1 MMKLLLPLIGLLFLT
16 SNQARAATITVGPSD
31 CSAAT
36 INTAIGTASDGDT
49 VLLTCTGTI
58 TWSATVTIPN
68 TKGITLMVSGGTN
81 TPKTSA
87 NFPLLIV
94 SNQSPAIFAGIG
106 QNHAVTRISG
116 FRFAPNTGPSDP
128 FIEFN
133 GAGTGVA
140 GLGAYRLDN
149 NYFDTISANRNIA
162 VWSNN
167 TTGDSVPAHGNLF
180 GCIDNN
186 TFHNTWR
193 SDDPTFG
200 PYNIQVW
207 NFWHPTGSNQ
217 CWGCDGWLNNDF
229 AFGSANNNFI
239 EDNLFEQTAGAPGH
253 MRHYISAELG
263 ARYVSRHNTFSNSF
277 PDTNADLH
285 DAHGLCI
292 VASNGAGNRG
302 GEIYNN
308 TITGTGYD
316 RAMQLRG
323 GSWVI
328 HDNVITAGAGNAIE
342 FDEYRAETS
351 GSCDVTS
358 ALTPIMPPWPVP
370 TGATWSAAAPW
381 VHFVTTNAQ
390 YQLPQQIFN
399 TFAWNNTT
407 SGGTQIPPAVPGGT
421 SESLYIQA
429 NRDYFVGTTSPP
441 SGIASYIPYT
451 YPDPIRGTTGAPA
464 VTLSTTSLSFGNQS
478 VGTTS
483 ASQTLTL
490 TNTGTSALTFSS
502 NATISGTNASDFTVS
517 GASTCVNGA
526 NVAASGTCTI
536 VLTFTPSTTGS
547 RVGMVSISDNATGSP
562 HSASLGG
569 TGTTV
574 SNGQITI
581 NCPIAAKCTVVG
593 QITMSMGGAV
603 VPASVAISPMTGSVL
618 INSTFPIVATVTN
631 DPLNLGVI
639 WTVSGTNCSGAACG
653 TIAPLTSASNQTV
666 TYTAPPTSP
675 PGSVFITATTIANQA
690 SAQTNITVVTPV
702 PPPQGPTGVNVFTPS
717 CAHVNSTTTCSF
729 TGYAGPSIF
738 VGVSSVTTSSNIT
751 GVQACKSVASC
762 SALTLVNSV
771 DQAGTK
777 KTYLYRGINAG
788 AGFNQVVVSAS
799 DLNAVNVSIFDT
811 ANVGAFD
818 TSATKAGTAS
828 TNPTGPSLTTAT
840 ANELV
845 ICVLGTNGTAS
856 AIAPPFVFDS
866 VGKDG
871 AAGAINPTASAISP
885 SWTSTNATYASVCGA
900 FSVGTIPASI
910 NVTNN
915 PLSVN
920 VQSSATQVFRA
931 TVGNDAANQG
941 VDWTCSASSGS
952 CGSFSPT
959 HTASGAATTWTAPA
973 LVPPGAAVT
982 LLQHPHNLTQTN
994 PATFPISAST
1004 AGSTL
1009 CVLDAWN
1016 TPAGTMTVT
1025 DSKGETWGAAIDT
1038 LAVAGHSAAYD
1049 CLPNNIGG
1057 VGSITV
1063 TVSGATPTAHEWFV
1077 REYSGLLTSS
1087 IVDSTP
1093 VHTTGSAT
1101 PMDSGSMG
1109 ATSNANDV
1117 LLGFGI
1123 NGAAS
1128 SFTAGNDGQGD
1139 NYGNLDQQS
1148 FLGSA
1153 VEDFFTTTA
1162 TNAYKATLTPDT
1174 ASGSGMFVAALK
1186 AGTGTGT
1193 GNSAITITAASTAD
1207 PTKSA
1212 MSTVTLTAAPPP
1224 ISVVV
1229 NPTSG
1234 TLTAGTGTIS
1244 LTNTVSNDGSS
1255 GGVTISLN
1263 GLGSI
1268 SATTA
1273 ASNTPIV
1280 YTPPA
1285 AVNAATNAVITFTSV
1300 SDTTKSATASILV
1313 NPVTGGGGGTGGTP
1327 ATCGGGACPAFAGAL
1342 GTAQGGG
1349 AASLGG
1355 SGRNGTGPPQVFLV
1369 TNANDSGSSACT
1381 VAGSTVSCGSL
1392 RACLSAVG
1400 ARFCIFRIS
1409 TRIAQQSRMNITN
1422 PYIYVAGQTAP
1433 GGGIVQGGP
1442 GSSGQAFF
1450 ISTHDVV
1457 IRYMTYD
1464 GAVTS
1469 AISTNC
1475 NPNNGSVGLE
1485 IASANNFNIIIDHNT
1500 HRWWGNKDFEM
1511 ISNGPTSNVHDITM
1525 QNNMAYEPC
1534 IDHHV
1539 ITEPDVN
1546 QGGSQFA
1553 SVNQDW
1559 HHNFFS
1565 NYDHR
1570 LPLLAIRSLRWVN
1583 NVGYNG
1589 LTDSDSFN
1597 WSGWGAVQ
1605 GDIIGNKYVDGPQ
1618 TSYHVFNIVDQPDPT
1633 SSVDQADC
1641 SFTAPICDNGPAQG
1655 RWPGYYL
1662 LNNVGHPG
1670 TNTGSAP
1677 IAITHAVNDAGQI
1690 SMTAAVTNAE
1700 GAKNPTAMPGSGS
1713 PNSCGGPSSSC
1724 WFRNAPLAAETFPI
1738 VADPVENLDAVLLDT
1753 VGNSGHLDCQGNLV
1767 GNRDSQDARVISQYK
1782 ARGPGGAWL
1791 GPDYNG
1797 PGFGGAPAIPA
1808 GTLCPMTF
1816 SVGLYD
1822 GWIQKY
1828 GLPTNDPLLWQK
1840 TDPKSGFLY
1849 IEDFLNGII
1858 PNASSSTPPPPS
1870 GLPSTFFAMSSTLN
1884 GGSHNPSVTGWGI
1897 KRTWNNSPFCT
1908 FAITNPSSGVYDFS
1922 NCNAPLDLANSVGA
1936 KPDFV
1941 YGLTPCWAIT
1951 GGNPTCTSTPCTGV
1965 YSPTHQCAQPPSD
1978 IGTTDAILKAHVTA
1992 MVNYVRGRYPGV
2004 HGWYIECV
2012 NEADL
2017 ASEWTGTMTQLVKYC
2032 TDVKTTA
2039 QAIDPTIIM
2048 LGPSATGY
2056 NTSGIH
2062 LYPAYMA
2069 VTGAAASFDALNMH
2083 PYFSCQTNMTTPFG
2097 TTPCKIPDQAA
2108 TANPVLDSF
2117 MASNGIAAK
2126 PVFMSEV
2133 GWGNQPTNA
2142 VMTDTEREAW
2152 IGREMMYNY
2161 NSGYAANW
2169 SYTWDCPAGTLSSC
2183 DSTIS
2188 GSTVGTGVA
2197 TAWQTFQ
2204 TWLAGSTHVNNSCNQ
2219 NVDGHGTWSC
2229 AITSAGNAPQTI
2241 LFNPTGNQTVTVS
2254 STFTT
2259 QDLADGTSSAIT
2271 AHQITAGVIPTR
2283 VR

>member
-1 MMKLLLPLIGLLFLT
+1 MKRTILLIGLLFLI

-49 VLLTCTGTI
+49 VLLTCTGSI

-87 NFPLLIV
+87 NFPLLII
-94 SNQSPAIFAGIG
+94 SNQNPAILANIG
-106 QNHAVTRISG
+106 QGKSVTRISG

-128 FIEFN
+128 FIEFA

-140 GLGAYRLDN
+140 GLGGFRLDN
-149 NYFDTISANRNIA
+149 NYFDTISAKENVV

-186 TFHNTWR
+186 TFHNVYR
-193 SDDPTFG
+193 SDDMAFG
-200 PYNIQVW
+200 PYNIQIW

-229 AFGSANNNFI
+229 AFGSANTNFI

-263 ARYVSRHNTFSNSF
+263 GRYVSRHNTFSNNF

-328 HDNVITAGAGNAIE
+328 RDNVITAGGGNPIE

-351 GSCDVTS
+351 GSCDATS

-370 TGATWSAAAPW
+370 TGATWSSAAPW

-407 SGGTQIPPAVPGGT
+407 SGGTQIPPSVPGGT

-464 VTLSTTSLSFGNQS
+464 VTLSPTSLSFGNQS

-483 ASQTLTL
+483 APGTIIV
-490 TNTGTSALTFSS
+490 TNTGTTTLTFSS
-502 NATISGTNASDFTVS
+502 NATISGVGASDFAVS
-517 GASTCVNGA
+517 GASTCKSGA
-526 NVAASGTCTI
+526 NVAPAATCTI

-639 WTVSGTNCSGAACG
+639 WSVSGTNCSGAACG

-717 CAHVNSTTTCSF
+717 CARVNSTTTCSF

-871 AAGAINPTASAISP
+871 AAGAINPTASAISA

-920 VQSSATQVFRA
+920 VQSSATQTFRA
-931 TVGNDAANQG
+931 TVGNDPANQG

-982 LLQHPHNLTQTN
+982 LLQHPKLLDQTS
-994 PATFPISAST
+994 PFSIPISAST

-1009 CVLDAWN
+1009 CVFDVWN
-1016 TPAGTMTVT
+1016 TAAGTMTVT
-1025 DSKGETWGAAIDT
+1025 DDKGETWGAAIDT
-1038 LAVAGHSAAYD
+1038 VGSVAGRSAAID

-1063 TVSGATPTAHEWFV
+1063 AIAGAAPTSHELYA
-1077 REYSGLLTSS
+1077 REYTGLLASS
-1087 IVDSTP
+1087 IVDQFT
-1093 VHTTGSAT
+1093 HATGSAS
-1101 PMDSGSMG
+1101 PMDSGSMS
-1109 ATSNANDV
+1109 ATTNANDV
-1117 LLGFGI
+1117 LLGCGL

-1128 SFTAGNDGQGD
+1128 NFTAGNDGQGD
-1139 NYGNLDQQS
+1139 NYSNLDIQT

-1153 VEDFFTTTA
+1153 CEDFFPTTA
-1162 TNAYKATLTPDT
+1162 TNTYKATLTPDA
-1174 ASGSGMFVAALK
+1174 ASSSAMFVVALK

-1193 GNSAITITAASTAD
+1193 GNSAITVTATSTAD

-1229 NPTSG
+1229 NPVSG

-1273 ASNTPIV
+1273 ASNTPIT

-1285 AVNAATNAVITFTSV
+1285 AVNTATNAVITFTSV
-1300 SDTTKSATASILV
+1300 TDTTKSATASILV
-1313 NPVTGGGGGTGGTP
+1313 NPVTGGGGGTGGTT
-1327 ATCGGGACPAFAGAL
+1327 ATCPGGVCPAFAGAL

-1349 AASLGG
+1349 ALSLGG
-1355 SGRNGTGPPQVFLV
+1355 SGRGGTGPPQVFLV
-1369 TNANDSGSSACT
+1369 TNLNDSGA
-1381 VAGSTVSCGSL
+1381 GSL
-1392 RACLSAVG
+1392 RACVQAIG
-1400 ARFCIFRIS
+1400 PRFCIFRVS
-1409 TRIAQQSRMNITN
+1409 GHSAQQSRLQVSN
-1422 PYIYVAGQTAP
+1422 PYLYVAGQTVP
-1433 GGGIVQGGP
+1433 GGGFVQGGV
-1442 GSSGQAFF
+1442 GSTGQAFF
-1450 ISTHDVV
+1450 ISTHDVT

-1464 GAVTS
+1464 GAVS
-1469 AISTNC
+1469 GISGGSC
-1475 NPNNGSVGLE
+1475 NNSTGSVGLE
-1485 IASANNFNIIIDHNT
+1485 LGSGNVFNVIVANNS
-1500 HRWWGNKDFEM
+1500 HRWWGNKDLEFV
-1511 ISNGPTSNVHDITM
+1511 SNGPGQNVHDVTM

-1534 IDHHV
+1534 NDHPV
-1539 ITEPDVN
+1539 FTEPDVFG
-1546 QGGSQFA
+1546 GGSQFA

-1559 HHNFFS
+1559 HHNFLA
-1565 NYDHR
+1565 NGNHR
-1570 LPLLAIRSLRWVN
+1570 VPLLAIRSIRWVN
-1583 NVGYNG
+1583 NIAYNT
-1589 LTDSDSFN
+1589 LQESDDFN
-1597 WSGWGAVQ
+1597 WSGWGAIQ
-1605 GDIIGNKYVDGPQ
+1605 GDIIGSKWVDGPN
-1618 TSYHVFNIVDQPDPT
+1618 SSFHVFNIVDQADPT
-1633 SSVDQADC
+1633 FSGDPADC
-1641 SFTAPICDNGPAQG
+1641 NPGNTCDNGPAQG
-1655 RWPGYYL
+1655 RYPGYYL
-1662 LNNVGHPG
+1662 LNNQGHAG

-1713 PNSCGGPSSSC
+1713 PNTCGGPSSTC

-1738 VADPVENLDAVLLDT
+1738 TVDPVENLDAVLLPT
-1753 VGNSGHLDCQGNLV
+1753 VGNSQHLDCQGNAV
-1767 GNRDSQDARVISQYK
+1767 SNRDSQDSRVILQYQNK
-1782 ARGPGGAWL
+1782 GPGGAWENPSNYT
-1791 GPDYNG
+1791 GPHF
-1797 PGFGGAPAIPA
+1797 PGAPAIPA
-1808 GTLCPMTF
+1808 FAPGMTAPCPMTF
-1816 SVGLYD
+1816 STGLYD

-1840 TDPKSGFLY
+1840 TDPKSGYLY

-1884 GGSHNPSVTGWGI
+1884 GGSHNPSVTGWGV

-1965 YSPTHQCAQPPSD
+1965 YSSTHQCAQPPSD

-1992 MVNYVRGRYPGV
+1992 MVNYVRGRYPGI

-2017 ASEWTGTMTQLVKYC
+2017 TSEWTGNMTQLVKYC
-2032 TDVKTTA
+2032 TDIKTTA

-2048 LGPSATGY
+2048 LSPSATSY
-2056 NTSGIH
+2056 NTFGPH
-2062 LYPAYMA
+2062 LFPAYMA

-2083 PYFSCQTNMTTPFG
+2083 PYFSCQSDMITPFG

-2108 TANPVLDSF
+2108 TANPVLDTF
-2117 MASNGIAAK
+2117 MASNGIASK
-2126 PVFMSEV
+2126 PVFMSEA
-2133 GWGNQPTNA
+2133 GWGNPPTNT

-2152 IGREMMYNY
+2152 IGRLVMYMY
-2161 NSGYAANW
+2161 NSGYAGVW